1 MLFAAFVALTVL
13 TVPLFRG
20 RLLRLAE
27 VRFRALWA
35 LGAALAFQAAFL
47 ITAPKVDFPELY
59 GSLHVTSYV
68 LAGVFLFANRR
79 LPGAWLIALG
89 GAMNLLAIAA
99 NQGIMPASPDALAA
113 AGLIDAP
120 HWFTNSATL
129 PDPNLAF
136 LGDVFAIPPPFPLH
150 NVFSPGDI
158 LVALGGG
165 FAIHRL
171 CGSRLVPSGRGQLAG
186 LWQHRD
192 FRRLWAAQ
200 AVSNVGDWTYA
211 LAVATMVAGRA
222 GAAHALALLLVA
234 EVAPAA
240 VAGALGGPLIDRLPR
255 KALMVGSDLLRA
267 AAVATLLFQ
276 RPPALAHV
284 YVVAVSLGLLRAL
297 FMPTLQASLPNVVPR
312 SRLVAANAFIAA
324 TYHIAVMVGPL
335 LGGVLVAAAGP
346 TAAFGLN
353 AGTFLAS
360 AALVAGVHLP
370 ARESRESASS
380 PWTDLVAGVKYSV
393 MTPLV
398 RGVLVVTGL
407 VMLGASIRTPL
418 EPLFVLGTLGGK
430 AQALGLVGGAW
441 GLGMIF
447 GSVAAPAAAGKW
459 RRERLLGVSA
469 AVVGL
474 CVLAASRAGTLPP
487 VLLLWLG
494 AGAANALGTVS
505 YESLLQER
513 TPDEF
518 RGRVM
523 AASEAVLDGTFLAGV
538 SAAGWLGT
546 SFGVR
551 GAYAISGAAFLLT
564 AVVSQI
570 LLKPLRP
577 PKRFELSPEQTSP
590 VAASPQPP
598 API

>member
-1 MLFAAFVALTVL
+1 MLFVAFLGLTLL
-13 TVPLFRG
+13 TVPIFRG
-20 RLLRLAE
+20 RLLSLAE

-35 LGAALAFQAAFL
+35 LAAALAFQAAFL
-47 ITAPKVDFPELY
+47 ITTPKADFPELY

-120 HWFTNSATL
+120 QWFTNSATL

-136 LGDVFAIPPPFPLH
+136 LGDVFAIPQPFPLH

-158 LVALGGG
+158 LIALGGG

-186 LWQHRD
+186 LWRHRD

-200 AVSNVGDWTYA
+200 AISNIGDWTYA

-240 VAGALGGPLIDRLPR
+240 IAGALGGPLIDRFPR

-267 AAVATLLFQ
+267 AAVGTLLLQ
-276 RPPALAHV
+276 QPPALAHV

-297 FMPTLQASLPNVVPR
+297 FQPSLQASLPNVVPR
-312 SRLVAANAFIAA
+312 SSLVAANAMIAA
-324 TYHIAVMVGPL
+324 TYHLAVMVGPI

-346 TAAFGLN
+346 TAAFGVN

-360 AALVAGVHLP
+360 AAFVAGVHLP
-370 ARESRESASS
+370 RREGPQPTGSS
-380 PWTDLVAGVKYSV
+380 PWRDLVEGARYSV
-393 MTPLV
+393 TTPVV

-469 AVVGL
+469 AIVGL
-474 CVLAASRAGTLPP
+474 CVLAASQAGSLPP

-513 TPDEF
+513 TPDAF

-546 SFGVR
+546 SLGIR
-551 GAYAISGAAFLLT
+551 GAYAISGGAFLLT

-570 LLKPLRP
+570 LLAPPRP
-577 PKRFELSPEQTSP
+577 PKRFE
-590 VAASPQPP
+590 VAPQPSSVPASPRPS
-598 API
+598 

>member
-1 MLFAAFVALTVL
+1 VLFVAFLGLTLL
-13 TVPLFRG
+13 TVPVFRG
-20 RLLRLAE
+20 RLLALAE

-35 LGAALAFQAAFL
+35 LAAALAFQAAFL
-47 ITAPKVDFPELY
+47 ITTPKADFPELY

-68 LAGVFLFANRR
+68 LAGVFLVANRR

-113 AGLIDAP
+113 AGMIEAP
-120 HWFTNSATL
+120 QWFTNSATL

-136 LGDVFAIPPPFPLH
+136 LGDVFAIPHPFPLR

-158 LVALGGG
+158 LIALGGG

-200 AVSNVGDWTYA
+200 AVSNIGDWTYA
-211 LAVATMVAGRA
+211 LAVATLVAGRD

-240 VAGALGGPLIDRLPR
+240 LAGAVGGPLIDRVPR

-267 AAVATLLFQ
+267 AAVATLLLPS
-276 RPPALAHV
+276 PPALAHM
-284 YVVAVSLGLLRAL
+284 YTVAVALGLFRAL
-297 FMPTLQASLPNVVPR
+297 FQPSLQASLPNVVPR

-335 LGGVLVAAAGP
+335 LGGVLVASAGP
-346 TAAFGLN
+346 TAAFGVN
-353 AGTFLAS
+353 ALTFVVS
-360 AALVAGVHLP
+360 AALVGGVHLP
-370 ARESRESASS
+370 RREHRESEDSS
-380 PWTDLVAGVKYSV
+380 PWHDLIGGIRYSV
-393 MTPLV
+393 TTPLV

-418 EPLFVLGTLGGK
+418 EPLFVLGTLGGQ

-459 RRERLLGVSA
+459 RRERLLGVST

-474 CVLAASRAGTLPP
+474 CVLAASRADALPP

-546 SFGVR
+546 SFGIR
-551 GAYAISGAAFLLT
+551 GAYAISGGAFLLT
-564 AVVSQI
+564 AVVSQ
-570 LLKPLRP
+570 LLLRP
-577 PKRFELSPEQTSP
+577 PRRAQRFELVRKKASSL
-590 VAASPQPP
+590 AASPGPP
-598 API
+598 S